1 LRAFLGD
8 FWRFI
13 FLLLATFYLK
23 NLATLPD
30 CRSRHT
36 ATDRRQIASRDV
48 TTGSDR
54 HIIMLFRFLFLVGY
68 LSELEISFFLT
79 MSQIFLSEMPEVVAA
94 MLILFDLENP
104 L

>member
-1 LRAFLGD
+1 M
-8 FWRFI
+8 
-13 FLLLATFYLK
+13 
-23 NLATLPD
+23 P
-30 CRSRHT
+30 
-36 ATDRRQIASRDV
+36 
-48 TTGSDR
+48 
-54 HIIMLFRFLFLVGY
+54 FRFLFLVGY